1 MIRNRV
7 TAILNGV
14 LRSAGEAATKVGIQR
29 GFGGKLNRIKR
40 YLPRTEQDKELEEK
54 SKAPV
59 MVGQHPKGLDDTNP
73 QILTTEQTYY
83 LTKHHTVD
91 ARFYSAPL
99 TELAGKPKQEIPKL
113 TRFIRVSVIGLP
125 NAGKSTLVN
134 KVVGTQVSP
143 VSKLSYTTW
152 ENTVGVKS
160 DLNTGV
166 QMELIDTPGVVDRYD
181 QTKVQVTEA
190 WKAAEDSDLIL
201 FVVDGARRIEN
212 ATIQALKLL
221 KTKVAN
227 SSYQEQKLAR
237 KMKFEDLG
245 NVSRPPTLN
254 SRQSLVLV
262 INKVD
267 ICQSKRK
274 IIELKDELEDIVHF
288 DKIFIVSAETGF
300 GLDGLQDYI
309 SQQAEDGEWEHS
321 PDIKT
326 EQSEA
331 HIVEELI
338 RESLFNRFYYDVPF
352 HVNINL
358 TQMAVRSDGLMSVN
372 AHLRVLNKNVV
383 PILIGKHGLNLKW
396 MVEDVESKL
405 SQRYRI
411 RSKVT
416 FSVSISK
423 HSAKI
428 ALANA
433 ADNVD
438 DPETNLKEEQK
449 ELELQHQKR
458 IEKHDQLKTLQEH
471 TKGMSEIEELKRMLS
486 SGKPAPYPERQPE
499 PDDKITTDQTVGRP
513 TGRGRSIS
521 KSKFKLKTVSNSLAR
536 D

>member
-1 MIRNRV
+1 MNRM
-7 TAILNGV
+7 
-14 LRSAGEAATKVGIQR
+14 
-29 GFGGKLNRIKR
+29 KR
-40 YLPRTEQDKELEEK
+40 YLPKTEQDKELEEQTK
-54 SKAPV
+54 TPV
-59 MVGQHPKGLDDTNP
+59 LVGQHPKGLDDTNT
-73 QILTTEQTYY
+73 QILTTEKTHY
-83 LTKHHTVD
+83 LTKPLTVD
-91 ARFYSAPL
+91 ARFYSSPV
-99 TELAGKPKQEIPKL
+99 TEFFKKPKQEKPAL

-134 KVVGTQVSP
+134 KMVGTQVSP

-152 ENTVGVKS
+152 ENTLGVKS

-166 QMELIDTPGVVDRYD
+166 QVEFIDTPGVVDRYD

-190 WKAAEDSDLIL
+190 WKAAEESDLIL

-212 ATIQALKLL
+212 ATIQSLKLL
-221 KTKVAN
+221 KSKIAN

-245 NVSRPPTLN
+245 DPSRAPTLN
-254 SRQSLVLV
+254 SRQSLVLA

-288 DKIFIVSAETGF
+288 DKIFIISAETGF

-309 SQQAEDGEWEHS
+309 CQQAEDGDWEHS

-326 EQSEA
+326 EQTEA

-338 RESLFNRFYYDVPF
+338 RESLFSRFYYDIPF

-358 TQMAVRSDGLMSVN
+358 TQMAVRSDGLMRVN

-383 PILIGKHGLNLKW
+383 PILIGKHGINLKW
-396 MVEDVESKL
+396 LVEDVEAKL

-416 FSVSISK
+416 FAVSITKQSQK
-423 HSAKI
+423 FAMT
-428 ALANA
+428 NA
-433 ADNVD
+433 MDNVD
-438 DPETNLKEEQK
+438 DPDTALKQEQK
-449 ELELQHQKR
+449 TLDLQQER
-458 IEKHDQLKTLQEH
+458 RVEKYDQLHGLQKNI
-471 TKGMSEIEELKRMLS
+471 KGIQEIEDVKRMLMGDSDPKGDMGQKEPIKS
-486 SGKPAPYPERQPE
+486 SDQGDERPNRVLSKGRKRSLGKAKFSLNK
-499 PDDKITTDQTVGRP
+499 DTTDVL
-513 TGRGRSIS
+513 S
-521 KSKFKLKTVSNSLAR
+521 